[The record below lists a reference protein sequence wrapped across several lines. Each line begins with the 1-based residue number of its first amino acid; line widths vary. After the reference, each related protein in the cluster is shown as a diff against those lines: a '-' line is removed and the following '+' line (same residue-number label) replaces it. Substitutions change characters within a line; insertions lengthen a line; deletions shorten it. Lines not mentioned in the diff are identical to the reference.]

1 MKKEYLRPPSAFG
14 DAPSLPSLP
23 SMSQLMTRSPHHH
36 ATYPPSPSSSDHAYR
51 AKPMQGYPRHP
62 QRAPPVYYP
71 EPRREVYG
79 RAPAYAQ
86 MNEPYYESSVPR
98 QQMFAPPPRQYAHPS
113 YYAYPT
119 EYERGMPN
127 ESSFMPRHEYPVQ
140 QRPSYE
146 ADEYAHHASLQHNKP
161 APVYSPESSDVQDG
175 KDAKKRERWT
185 QEEHARFMEGLN
197 MYGRKWKKIQT
208 HVKTKTAVQVRT
220 HAYGYFAKLLRNM
233 PEEDAIWE
241 VAEVVSSL
249 PSSVLK
255 GPGSGKRRTEPTTG
269 EDGMDVLR
277 KFVFSKRKPDEK
289 RKATTDAAAD
299 STSDDSSDVS
309 TPDTVASRKRDTDA
323 PSSEP
328 KRQRTSHAS
337 SSPSSAVL
345 NVRLSSPTI
354 TNEAA

>member
-1 MKKEYLRPPSAFG
+1 MKKEYLRPPFG

-36 ATYPPSPSSSDHAYR
+36 ATYPPSPNSSDHAYR
-51 AKPMQGYPRHP
+51 AKPMHGYQPRHP
-62 QRAPPVYYP
+62 QRAPPAYYP
-71 EPRREVYG
+71 EPRRDVYA
-79 RAPAYAQ
+79 RAPSYAP
-86 MNEPYYESSVPR
+86 MNEPYYESSVHR
-98 QQMFAPPPRQYAHPS
+98 QPMFAPPPRQYAHPS

-119 EYERGMPN
+119 EYERN
-127 ESSFMPRHEYPVQ
+127 ESSFMPRREYPVQ
-140 QRPSYE
+140 QRTAYE
-146 ADEYAHHASLQHNKP
+146 ADEYAHHASLQHKP
-161 APVYSPESSDVQDG
+161 APVYSPESSDVQDNG

-185 QEEHARFMEGLN
+185 AEEHARFMEGLN

-299 STSDDSSDVS
+299 STSDDSSDAS
-309 TPDTVASRKRDTDA
+309 TTDTVASRKRENDA

-328 KRQRTSHAS
+328 KRQRTSNA
-337 SSPSSAVL
+337 SSAVL

-354 TNEAA
+354 TNEAP

>member
-1 MKKEYLRPPSAFG
+1 MKKEYARLPPPQAFAADG
-14 DAPSLPSLP
+14 HPPTLP
-23 SMSQLMTRSPHHH
+23 SMSQLMTRSPHHAYAEPV
-36 ATYPPSPSSSDHAYR
+36 ATDGYR
-51 AKPMQGYPRHP
+51 AKALAFVPPPRPRTEYYDPRYARSNYPEHYYEQP
-62 QRAPPVYYP
+62 PPPPVF
-71 EPRREVYG
+71 
-79 RAPAYAQ
+79 AP
-86 MNEPYYESSVPR
+86 
-98 QQMFAPPPRQYAHPS
+98 PPPRQYQHP
-113 YYAYPT
+113 YYAPPPYAG
-119 EYERGMPN
+119 EYERPQLVP
-127 ESSFMPRHEYPVQ
+127 ERSFAPRREFAPVQ
-140 QRPSYE
+140 QRPLY
-146 ADEYAHHASLQHNKP
+146 DGDDYMHHASRQHKP
-161 APVYSPESSDVQDG
+161 APVYSPESDTTDT

-289 RKATTDAAAD
+289 RKATTDTA
-299 STSDDSSDVS
+299 SDDSSDS
-309 TPDTVASRKRDTDA
+309 ATDA
-323 PSSEP
+323 PSA
-328 KRQRTSHAS
+328 KRPR
-337 SSPSSAVL
+337 PSTPTEAVT

-354 TNEAA
+354 TSAP